1 LEKQHDPR
9 NSSMD
14 IRMDYGRICSIP
26 YCESHCANS
35 GDSKAELWNRYFAR
49 RFSSQDSDKEQE
61 ALAKALAAHAK
72 KGKVLFILDGL
83 DEIVADTEGDGRMDF
98 RFLLATLIG
107 QQHVVVTTRPS
118 GSDSEL
124 LQQVDLELE
133 SVGFSQQNVDDF
145 LVNVLKPD
153 ERGQSKNL
161 FDEHH

>member
-1 LEKQHDPR
+1 LRQLRGFKGRTLESLFREKVF
-9 NSSMD
+9 
-14 IRMDYGRICSIP
+14 I
-26 YCESHCANS
+26 A
-35 GDSKAELWNRYFAR
+35 
-49 RFSSQDSDKEQE
+49 QDSDKEQE